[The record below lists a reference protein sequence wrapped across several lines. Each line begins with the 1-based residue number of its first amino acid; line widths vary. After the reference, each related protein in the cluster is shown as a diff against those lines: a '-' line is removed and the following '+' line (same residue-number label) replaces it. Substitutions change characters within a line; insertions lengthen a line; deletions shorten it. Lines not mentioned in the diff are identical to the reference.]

1 MPMKPRMKWRY
12 QEAVPLLRLPVA
24 ASLVRTIANAP
35 IVVLVLALAP
45 TVMTVKIVAAE
56 ALLEAE
62 EEAHLSADEVIKG
75 LLVDLK

>member
-1 MPMKPRMKWRY
+1 MPMKPRMRWRY

-35 IVVLVLALAP
+35 TAVLVLVPAP
-45 TVMTVKIVAAE
+45 AVMTVKIAAAE
-56 ALLEAE
+56 ALLEVE
-62 EEAHLSADEVIKG
+62 EEAHLKADEVIKG

>member
-12 QEAVPLLRLPVA
+12 QESVPLLRLPVA

-62 EEAHLSADEVIKG
+62 EEAHLRADEVIKG

>member
-35 IVVLVLALAP
+35 IVVLVP

-62 EEAHLSADEVIKG
+62 EEAHLRADEVIKG